1 MLTKLMLSLLLPRL
15 AYDLSGRPYAWEILS
30 EIVGMDIIGLPF
42 HEFMYVD
49 EDVIT
54 MRVGK
59 HGEYCYHIM
68 EMKRS

>member
-1 MLTKLMLSLLLPRL
+1 MICLE
-15 AYDLSGRPYAWEILS
+15 GPYAWEILS

-68 EMKRS
+68 G

>member
-1 MLTKLMLSLLLPRL
+1 MLGKF
-15 AYDLSGRPYAWEILS
+15 LS

-59 HGEYCYHIM
+59 HGEYYYHIM
-68 EMKRS
+68 GDEEVNVYLATFMHFI